1 MTMKPDSVV
10 LVVEDEEDSRESL
23 RELLELEGYMV
34 QTAVN
39 GKEALERLDALEP
52 CVMLLDLC
60 MPVMDGWQ
68 MLDQLRSDGRLGRFN
83 IVITTSAA
91 YKAPPGHLVFEKPL
105 DLNKLMRAVAAVC

>member
-1 MTMKPDSVV
+1 MSMRPDSVV
-10 LVVEDEEDSRESL
+10 LVVDDDEDSRESL

-39 GKEALERLDALEP
+39 GKEALERVDALEP

-60 MPVMDGWQ
+60 MPVMNGWQ
-68 MLDQLRSDGRLGRFN
+68 VLDQLRSDGRLTRIN

-91 YKAPPGHLVFEKPL
+91 YNAPPGHSVFEKPL
-105 DLNKLMRAVAAVC
+105 DLDKLMRAVAAVC